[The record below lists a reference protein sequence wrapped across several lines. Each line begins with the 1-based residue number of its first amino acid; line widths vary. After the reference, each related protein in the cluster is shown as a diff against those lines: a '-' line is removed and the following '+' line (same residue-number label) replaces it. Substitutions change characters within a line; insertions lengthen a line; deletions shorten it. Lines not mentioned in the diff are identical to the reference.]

1 MLIYAA
7 DYILKKGCHIK
18 TFLGKTPNGWLLHG
32 MFFIS
37 AAKSNNHATL
47 LKGEKYDD
55 DSENSIREI
64 EAICSIYLTCG
75 FT

>member
-1 MLIYAA
+1 
-7 DYILKKGCHIK
+7 
-18 TFLGKTPNGWLLHG
+18 

-64 EAICSIYLTCG
+64 EAICSIYLTFG
-75 FT
+75 FTLMIIIIIMIHYN

>member
-1 MLIYAA
+1 
-7 DYILKKGCHIK
+7 
-18 TFLGKTPNGWLLHG
+18 

-75 FT
+75 FTLTIIIIIMIHYNSTYVLHAEPQLYMSLCCGI